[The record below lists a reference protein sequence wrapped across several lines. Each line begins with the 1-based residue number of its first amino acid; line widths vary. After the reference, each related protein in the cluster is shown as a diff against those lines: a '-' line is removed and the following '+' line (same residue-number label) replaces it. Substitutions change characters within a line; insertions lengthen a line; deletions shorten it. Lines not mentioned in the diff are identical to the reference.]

1 MGKHSK
7 SGKFET
13 SVVGAVI
20 AAVCIIIYLGALVQ
34 GCVRVYLS
42 IDQRSLMAE
51 QEFDTITALALSDGR
66 RRFMDER
73 FIETM
78 NNALAA
84 SKSIE
89 ALIISGPE
97 GEYAFERQKG
107 YAVNWVNNSPRFI
120 NRFSF
125 SKKDY
130 YRPLSINDLRNTNI
144 KAVAR
149 AFDFFELSGILKET
163 LLIIMIGFA
172 ISFFTMILQL
182 LTGKPVERIDSTA
195 TSSSRAQY
203 WPEPIVKTQDSR
215 TSEYKAPEYKA
226 SESREATLRDY
237 QRDKIIDD
245 MESEPK
251 GLYSSR
257 SNIGWEEYIKDRLDS
272 ELHRCASTEKD
283 LTLMF
288 LAFTEITNDTMYK
301 QAAEE
306 AVAFFTSRDL
316 LFEFGKNGICAIL
329 PGLNLESGLLKAE
342 KFYQRFLEKFP
353 DGGKYNSSLRIGIS
367 SRSGRLLNAERLIM
381 EVTEA
386 LNRAKKDLKSPITA
400 FKSDLDRYRAFIA
413 SQN

>member
-1 MGKHSK
+1 MGKQSK
-7 SGKFET
+7 SEKKDT
-13 SVVGAVI
+13 SVAGVVI
-20 AAVCIIIYLGALVQ
+20 AAICIIIYLGALVQ
-34 GCVRVYLS
+34 ASVRFYLS
-42 IDQRSLMAE
+42 IEQRSFTAN
-51 QEFDTITALALSDGR
+51 QEFERIAALAMSDGR
-66 RRFMDER
+66 RGFMDAR
-73 FIETM
+73 FIETI
-78 NNALAA
+78 NNALA
-84 SKSIE
+84 STQGLE

-130 YRPLSINDLRNTNI
+130 YKPLSINDLRNANI

-149 AFDFFELSGILKET
+149 AFDYYELSNILKET

-182 LTGKPVERIDSTA
+182 LTGKPNERYVSNR
-195 TSSSRAQY
+195 SQG
-203 WPEPIVKTQDSR
+203 WPAPIHKTQD
-215 TSEYKAPEYKA
+215 YKA
-226 SESREATLRDY
+226 SEYRAREYKDSEPQREAPLEKDFQSDIELEDT
-237 QRDKIIDD
+237 
-245 MESEPK
+245 ESEPK

-257 SNIGWEEYIKDRLDS
+257 SNIGWEEYTKDRLDS

-288 LAFTEITNDTMYK
+288 MVFTDITNDAMYR

-316 LFEFGKNGICAIL
+316 LFEYGKNGICAIL
-329 PGLNLESGLLKAE
+329 PGLNLDSGLLKAE
-342 KFYQRFLEKFP
+342 KFYQRVLEKFP
-353 DGGKYNSSLRIGIS
+353 SGGKYNSSLRIGIS
-367 SRSGRLLNAERLIM
+367 SRSGRLLNADRLIM
-381 EVTEA
+381 ETTEA
-386 LNRAKKDLKSPITA
+386 LNKAKKDLKSPITA